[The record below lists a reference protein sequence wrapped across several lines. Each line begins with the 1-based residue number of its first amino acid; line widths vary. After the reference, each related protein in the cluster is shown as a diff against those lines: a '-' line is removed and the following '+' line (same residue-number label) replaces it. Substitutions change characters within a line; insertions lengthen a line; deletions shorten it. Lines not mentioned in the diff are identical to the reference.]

1 MILCQAVT
9 NRVGIMELIGRLVD
23 TIDRLTELSGRALK
37 WLGLPMMLVTVAV
50 VVLRYGFNIGW
61 IAMQESVLYLHT
73 TVFMLAMG
81 YTLKHDG
88 HVRVDVFYREF
99 SKRTKAWVDLV
110 GTLVLLVP
118 VCIFIGWVSL
128 DYVASS
134 WELKEAS
141 MEAGGLPGVYLLK
154 SLILLMTGTVL
165 LQGIAEALRNLLV
178 ILDTRGETGPNTG
191 GKLDD

>member
-1 MILCQAVT
+1 
-9 NRVGIMELIGRLVD
+9 MELIGRLVD

>member
-1 MILCQAVT
+1 M
-9 NRVGIMELIGRLVD
+9 
-23 TIDRLTELSGRALK
+23 
-37 WLGLPMMLVTVAV
+37 

>member
-1 MILCQAVT
+1 
-9 NRVGIMELIGRLVD
+9 MELIGRLVD
-23 TIDRLTELSGRALK
+23 TIDQFTELSGRALR

-50 VVLRYGFNIGW
+50 VVLRYGFNLGW

-73 TVFMLAMG
+73 TVFMLAMA

-88 HVRVDVFYREF
+88 HVRVDVFYRQF
-99 SKRTKAWVDLV
+99 SARAKAWVDLL
-110 GTLVLLVP
+110 GTLLLLLP
-118 VCIFIGWVSL
+118 VCVFIGWVSF

-154 SLILLMTGTVL
+154 TLILLMSGTLV
-165 LQGIAEALRNLLV
+165 LQGIAEALRNLMV
-178 ILDTRGETGPNTG
+178 ILGGETAVSVDEG
-191 GKLDD
+191 GELDG